1 MLPTDLF
8 QDFLNSPFSSQAEKP
23 QRIGIAKVHLPKEFS
38 WEKLKDTKVNDAA
51 VIELKNDAQL
61 SPTVKIREKSKCF
74 LGFTN
79 LPSFR
84 ARRRGRRLPLGL
96 VSFKLYTSLSLR
108 PG

>member
-61 SPTVKIREKSKCF
+61 SPTVKIRGKVNVF
-74 LGFTN
+74 
-79 LPSFR
+79 
-84 ARRRGRRLPLGL
+84 
-96 VSFKLYTSLSLR
+96 
-108 PG
+108 